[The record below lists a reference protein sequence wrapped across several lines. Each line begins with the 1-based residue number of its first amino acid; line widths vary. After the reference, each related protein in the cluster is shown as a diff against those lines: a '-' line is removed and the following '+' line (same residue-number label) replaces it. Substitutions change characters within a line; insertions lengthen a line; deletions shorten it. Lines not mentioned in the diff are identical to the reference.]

1 MNQDGIWLPILE
13 YANVKNISISTV
25 RRGIKSGRF
34 KYREENGKYL
44 IWTKADVAQK
54 NVEIAFEIELLKKEN
69 KQLAEEVA
77 DLKMLLSIYEKN
89 GKIENIESWEL
100 LPPLP
105 LELEL

>member
-34 KYREENGKYL
+34 KYKEENGKYL
-44 IWTKADVAQK
+44 IWTKADIAQK
-54 NVEIAFEIELLKKEN
+54 NLEIAFENELLKKEN
-69 KQLAEEVA
+69 KQLLEEIA

-89 GKIENIESWEL
+89 EKEQKIDSWEL

-105 LELEL
+105 LEIEL

>member
-1 MNQDGIWLPILE
+1 MDQDGIWLPILE
-13 YANVKNISISTV
+13 YANVKNVSISTV

-44 IWTKADVAQK
+44 IWTRVDQSKK
-54 NVEIAFEIELLKKEN
+54 NTEYLLENELLKKEN
-69 KQLAEEVA
+69 KQLKEEME

-89 GKIENIESWEL
+89 NTNSHWDII
-100 LPPLP
+100 PPLP